1 MLLSDFAR
9 VAPAV
14 GIELTVSYLGVQD
27 GNVAAQRLRHLGVEP
42 RPIPVRRLLD
52 PASVRAVRRRLTAV
66 QPELVHTH
74 LEYADVLGGLA
85 ARWLGIP
92 AVSTL
97 HVMRWEQDLR
107 SRARAGLAALV
118 RRRCTYRVI
127 AVSDAASRAYLAQGW
142 DVAEHVVT
150 IPNGSAATAHQGA
163 GRAVRAE
170 LGIAPEAV
178 VVGML
183 TVLRPGKGHEVA
195 AEAVRMLATE
205 LPHLRLLVAGDGP
218 ARREVEHALAPLGRA
233 AVMAGHRN
241 DAMEILDACD
251 VLVHPSRFDA
261 FPTGLIEAMAAGVP
275 VVATRVGGIPEIV
288 AHDETGLLLDAPTN
302 PKTLAHALWPLL
314 TDPNLRAAMGA
325 RARERYR
332 HGFTAERWAERL
344 LALYREA
351 IGTSTSARSRTDR

>member
-1 MLLSDFAR
+1 
-9 VAPAV
+9 
-14 GIELTVSYLGVQD
+14 
-27 GNVAAQRLRHLGVEP
+27 
-42 RPIPVRRLLD
+42 
-52 PASVRAVRRRLTAV
+52 
-66 QPELVHTH
+66 
-74 LEYADVLGGLA
+74 
-85 ARWLGIP
+85 
-92 AVSTL
+92 
-97 HVMRWEQDLR
+97 
-107 SRARAGLAALV
+107 
-118 RRRCTYRVI
+118 
-127 AVSDAASRAYLAQGW
+127 
-142 DVAEHVVT
+142 
-150 IPNGSAATAHQGA
+150 
-163 GRAVRAE
+163 
-170 LGIAPEAV
+170 
-178 VVGML
+178 
-183 TVLRPGKGHEVA
+183 
-195 AEAVRMLATE
+195 
-205 LPHLRLLVAGDGP
+205 
-218 ARREVEHALAPLGRA
+218 
-233 AVMAGHRN
+233 MAGHRN